1 VTALGVL
8 RSRLAAFGPV
18 FGGWTGLGG
27 PLAGEILAGTGF
39 DYVCVDLQHGTGGLE
54 SAPAVLQGIAAAGS
68 VPLLRV
74 PGNEPWVIMR
84 ALDLGAFGVIVP
96 LVSTADEAAR
106 AAGACRYPP
115 DGSRSWGPVR
125 TAGALGSTAPE
136 RNASVLCFVMI
147 ETRAGVDNLETIC
160 ATPGVDGIYVGPRD
174 LGLAYG
180 LELGSPELT
189 ELTREIATRCRQC
202 GVPAGIHVR
211 SGEAGRA
218 AIDLGFAFAS
228 LASDR
233 DLLARVA
240 RRELADAVGHE
251 PERRP
256 STDDDLLRAAAS
268 YS

>member
-1 VTALGVL
+1 VTALASL
-8 RSRLAAFGPV
+8 RERLAQFGPA

-39 DYVCVDLQHGTGGLE
+39 DYVCVDLQHGTGSLE

-84 ALDLGAFGVIVP
+84 ALDLGAFGVFVP
-96 LVSTADEAAR
+96 MVSTVEEAAR

-125 TAGALGSTAPE
+125 SAGVLGASAGE

-147 ETRAGVDNLETIC
+147 ETRAGVANLEAIC

-180 LELGSPELT
+180 LEMGDPELT
-189 ELTREIATRCRQC
+189 ELTREIAARCREC

-211 SGEAGRA
+211 SGETARA
-218 AIDLGFAFAS
+218 AVELGFAFAS

-240 RRELADAVGHE
+240 RRELADALGHG

-256 STDDDLLRAAAS
+256 ASDADLLRAAAS